1 MIGAVEILI
10 LAVIIGIIVGRDA
23 IDKTFRK
30 HADEGVVESLA
41 WDAKAFYKDNP
52 KRLLKIVLGGIG
64 AITFLITLA
73 YWAWT
78 RTDLPKMLGW
88 GD

>member
-10 LAVIIGIIVGRDA
+10 LAIIVGIIVGRDA

-30 HADEGVVESLA
+30 HSDEGVVESLA

-52 KRLLKIVLGGIG
+52 KRLLIIVLSGVGGV
-64 AITFLITLA
+64 AFLITLG

-88 GD
+88 GG